1 MRIAVYS
8 FVLFSLIAL
17 CLSLHLYNL
26 QISFIF
32 TYYYSFVLSPIPIT
46 LARFYPPFLISLSL
60 SLTQSPLT
68 LSPHSFTLFKSLS
81 LLSVSFLSFLSSLYY
96 LHSRFPLQLSEER
109 RWLPQ
114 QFHDF
119 ITIRLIVYSNT
130 KRSSFSHFSS

>member
-32 TYYYSFVLSPIPIT
+32 TYYYSFVPSQIPIT
-46 LARFYPPFLISLSL
+46 LARFYSPFLIYVSL

-68 LSPHSFTLFKSLS
+68 FPPHSLALFKSLS

-96 LHSRFPLQLSEER
+96 LHSQFLPQLSEER

-114 QFHDF
+114 QFHEF
-119 ITIRLIVYSNT
+119 ITIHLIVYSNT
-130 KRSSFSHFSS
+130 KRSPFS

>member
-32 TYYYSFVLSPIPIT
+32 TYYYSFVPSPIPIT

-68 LSPHSFTLFKSLS
+68 LSPHPLALLKSLS

-96 LHSRFPLQLSEER
+96 LYIVNFRFNCLKNADGCHSNS
-109 RWLPQ
+109 
-114 QFHDF
+114 
-119 ITIRLIVYSNT
+119 TN
-130 KRSSFSHFSS
+130 SSPS